1 MDGVAPLVNQRD
13 RAKLKLNRLGV
24 DGVCEA
30 ICSEKSLTQIA
41 LEAGVSVPSL
51 LVWIEADPE
60 RSARVREAR
69 RIMARMWDEKAERL
83 IGEAT
88 DEFEL
93 KKAKE
98 LAHHYRW
105 RAAKIAPKEY
115 GDKVELSSDPLAPIV
130 PPRILVVG
138 VEPRRLG
145 QTIDGE
151 ASPAE
156 RDV

>member
-1 MDGVAPLVNQRD
+1 MTDTREQA
-13 RAKLKLNRLGV
+13 RAKLDAFGV

-30 ICSEKSLTQIA
+30 ISDGLSLTAISVQV
-41 LEAGVSVPSL
+41 GVAVASL
-51 LVWIEADPE
+51 LTWCELEPD

-69 RIMARMWDEKAERL
+69 RLMARLWDEKAEGV
-83 IGEAT
+83 IEAAS

-115 GDKVELSSDPLAPIV
+115 GDKLELASDPLAPVV
-130 PPRILVVG
+130 PAVIQIVG
-138 VEPRRLG
+138 VEPRK
-145 QTIDGE
+145 
-151 ASPAE
+151 P
-156 RDV
+156 